1 MTLPHSF
8 DADDSPERPKVLLV
22 DDDDL
27 ALMLTAEALRG
38 RGFEITE
45 ANGLAVARPEERD
58 NVPGNVGTWTFT
70 FDGDG
75 EFVLNHVGP
84 LEPGYDDGG
93 IYEVSGDRLSL
104 RYPSQPGNIVEV
116 YEYAFDGDDLVLT
129 VVDDGDYWWANAA
142 AMVPW
147 ERIEAE

>member
-45 ANGLAVARPEERD
+45 ASSGEQALAMLTEWTPRHHRAGRGDARARRLRD
-58 NVPGNVGTWTFT
+58 LP
-70 FDGDG
+70 
-75 EFVLNHVGP
+75 
-84 LEPGYDDGG
+84 
-93 IYEVSGDRLSL
+93 
-104 RYPSQPGNIVEV
+104 
-116 YEYAFDGDDLVLT
+116 
-129 VVDDGDYWWANAA
+129 
-142 AMVPW
+142 
-147 ERIEAE
+147 